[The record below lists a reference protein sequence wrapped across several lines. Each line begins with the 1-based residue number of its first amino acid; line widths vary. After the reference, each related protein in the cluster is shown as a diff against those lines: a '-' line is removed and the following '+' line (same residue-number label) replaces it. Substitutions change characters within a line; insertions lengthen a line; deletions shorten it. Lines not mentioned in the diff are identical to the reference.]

1 MKWRMWVRLLVMAE
15 ALLVLGGCT
24 SGGDTA
30 YDGGS
35 SVGSSGSAGSSASG
49 GGAKTIQGSGN
60 VTRESRNVSNFNQ
73 VELQGIGNLTIQQ
86 TGSESL
92 TIEAE
97 DNIIPYL
104 KTEVKNNRLTLSIE
118 PGVGIST
125 TKPINYELTVKD
137 LSDLKLTGSGMINV
151 ESINTNN
158 LKITTT
164 GSGNVSANT
173 DTNTLEVVLGG
184 SGDAKMDGKADSQ
197 DVNIT
202 GSSRYQAE
210 NLQSRETK
218 VDISGSG
225 SATLNVSDTLDARIA
240 GSGSVEYA
248 GNPTV
253 SKQISGSGE
262 LRKR

>member
-1 MKWRMWVRLLVMAE
+1 MAE
-15 ALLVLGGCT
+15 ALLVWGGCT
-24 SGGDTA
+24 SDGDTV

-49 GGAKTIQGSGN
+49 GGAKTLQGSGN
-60 VTRESRNVSNFNQ
+60 VTSESRNVSDFNE

-137 LSDLKLTGSGMINV
+137 LSDLITNCREGVFSETHGAKSIR
-151 ESINTNN
+151 ES
-158 LKITTT
+158 K
-164 GSGNVSANT
+164 
-173 DTNTLEVVLGG
+173 
-184 SGDAKMDGKADSQ
+184 
-197 DVNIT
+197 
-202 GSSRYQAE
+202 
-210 NLQSRETK
+210 
-218 VDISGSG
+218 
-225 SATLNVSDTLDARIA
+225 
-240 GSGSVEYA
+240 
-248 GNPTV
+248 P
-253 SKQISGSGE
+253 
-262 LRKR
+262 